1 MARVLLAFCGQ
12 FGGICGQLMEI
23 ADNCEECGQ
32 LGEKIGENCGQTDQK
47 YAEFTKIRRK
57 IEQKLLI
64 SSESTSQTCPSL

>member
-12 FGGICGQLMEI
+12 FGEICAQLMEI
-23 ADNCEECGQ
+23 ADNYEKCGQ
-32 LGEKIGENCGQTDQK
+32 LSEKIGQNYGQTDHK

-64 SSESTSQTCPSL
+64 SSESTS